1 MNREELI
8 ALCERA
14 VVPVEQWSDRDSA
27 DAQKQVG
34 EALVLLRAG
43 VEFTLQERTKDT
55 LWVRCYY
62 PGFTAF
68 EYGRGERA
76 NLYTYRSHEHHW
88 ALPETTALL
97 TDAEQGGEGH

>member
-43 VEFTLQERTKDT
+43 EAEAVKRDDGSVGWVVSHHSLDGRERS
-55 LWVRCYY
+55 
-62 PGFTAF
+62 
-68 EYGRGERA
+68 ER
-76 NLYTYRSHEHHW
+76 
-88 ALPETTALL
+88 
-97 TDAEQGGEGH
+97 